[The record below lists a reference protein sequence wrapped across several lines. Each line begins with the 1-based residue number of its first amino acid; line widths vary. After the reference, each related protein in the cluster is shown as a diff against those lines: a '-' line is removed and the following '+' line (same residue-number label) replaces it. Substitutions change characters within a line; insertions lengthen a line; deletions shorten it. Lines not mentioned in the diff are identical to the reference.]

1 MSGQDLKLPA
11 SQLTLPGGFVI
22 QIGYRSDRQVG
33 KAVGMPADGYW
44 DRRKDGGIIVLNR
57 ETAAWKQIRVFGHEL
72 VHAVHDYALWLDNRA
87 DNLKAEMDETERV
100 LQGKDEE

>member
-1 MSGQDLKLPA
+1 MANDFRLPA

-22 QIGYRSDRQVG
+22 LIGYRTDRQCS
-33 KAVGMPADGYW
+33 KAFGCAVDGYW

-57 ETAAWKQIRVFGHEL
+57 ETPAWKQIRVFGHEL

-87 DNLKAEMDETERV
+87 DVIRAEMEETARE
-100 LQGKDEE
+100 LGEE